1 MDKDFTKLNNSE
13 LLEAYKEVED
23 FLRFLEKDRE
33 QKEKENN
40 ND

>member
-1 MDKDFTKLNNSE
+1 MNDINDLTNEE
-13 LLEAYKEVED
+13 LLEVYKEVED
-23 FLRFLEKDRE
+23 FLKFLEKDRE

>member
-1 MDKDFTKLNNSE
+1 MNDINGLTNEE

-23 FLRFLEKDRE
+23 FLKFLEKDRE

>member
-1 MDKDFTKLNNSE
+1 MNDINSLSNEE